1 MQQLREQL
9 QAAGVDTASLRVF
22 HDAAGES
29 IHALHVPGW
38 SAIQTWVELRE
49 SLATAGYWPV
59 LLGEPAAAEEVRE
72 HLHRDQHSAPSLVE
86 QALALDVAR
95 WFEEAE
101 GGHPLPRGAW
111 PGEDLGSTSFTIP
124 YDARTR
130 RPHREVVL
138 ALVPALAGWQA
149 VLRLGFGGFNRCPP
163 ACVHGAVLRF
173 WEERLGA
180 ELVGLQPNI
189 LELWAAELPP
199 DRNAALALAREQY
212 LYCRDIVEGGCETLD
227 ELAAILSSGEH
238 WYFWW
243 ERA

>member
-9 QAAGVDTASLRVF
+9 QAAGIDATNLNVF
-22 HDAAGES
+22 HDAGAES
-29 IHALHVPGW
+29 IYALHVLGW

-49 SLATAGYWPV
+49 SLDGTNYWPV
-59 LLGEPAAAEEVRE
+59 LLGVPAAAEEVRE
-72 HLHRDQHSAPSLVE
+72 QLARDQHDSPGLVE
-86 QALALDVAR
+86 RALSLDVAR
-95 WFEEAE
+95 WFEEEEA
-101 GGHPLPRGAW
+101 GHPLPRGAW
-111 PGEDLGSTSFTIP
+111 PEEDPGSTSFTIP

-138 ALVPALAGWQA
+138 ALVPARAGWQA
-149 VLRLGFGGFNRCPP
+149 VLRLGFGGFHRCPP
-163 ACVHGAVLRF
+163 AYVHGAVLRS
-173 WEERLGA
+173 WEERYGA
-180 ELVGLQPNI
+180 ELVGLQRNV
-189 LELWAAELPP
+189 LELWAAEFPA